1 MVHPATKVTMTQT
14 SATPIRHSIRPL
26 SVFSFC
32 GQPIVAP
39 RDEYHLATKD
49 LPPCTECQ
57 RARERAQQV
66 LGGRHRR
73 LA

>member
-1 MVHPATKVTMTQT
+1 MTQN
-14 SATPIRHSIRPL
+14 SPSQIRHMIRPL

-32 GQPIVAP
+32 GQPIAAR
-39 RDEYHLATKD
+39 RDEYQTATKG
-49 LPPCTECQ
+49 LPPCMECQ
-57 RARERAQQV
+57 RARDKAQRM

>member
-1 MVHPATKVTMTQT
+1 MTQD
-14 SATPIRHSIRPL
+14 SAIRIRHHIRPL

-39 RDEYHLATKD
+39 RDEYHLITKD

-57 RARERAQQV
+57 RARDKAQQL

-73 LA
+73 LV